1 MILFWFDDGMEKIEI
16 GKAVAAHGIRGGLKI
31 LNWSEDPC
39 RFSKL
44 RGMYVG
50 EEFYEIEHAGH
61 PGKTVIVKLKGID
74 DRNAAQKLCGRTC
87 GISEEYLE
95 PLPPDTYYV
104 RDIIGLD
111 VTDYDMGRK
120 IGTVRDVMQNGFQD
134 IYIID
139 FGRRALLVPAVKEFV
154 KHVDMDKRS
163 VTIKF
168 IRGMIE
174 E

>member
-1 MILFWFDDGMEKIEI
+1 M
-16 GKAVAAHGIRGGLKI
+16 
-31 LNWSEDPC
+31 
-39 RFSKL
+39 
-44 RGMYVG
+44 
-50 EEFYEIEHAGH
+50 
-61 PGKTVIVKLKGID
+61 
-74 DRNAAQKLCGRTC
+74 
-87 GISEEYLE
+87 
-95 PLPPDTYYV
+95 

-111 VTDYDMGRK
+111 VTDYDTGRK

-139 FGRRALLVPAVKEFV
+139 FGGRALLVPAVKEFV
-154 KHVDMDKRS
+154 KHVDMDKRN